1 MQYTLSDITDYK
13 YVQFVK
19 IMIIERTILI
29 NIIHDNINIISC
41 FGLVAKQN
49 CTNIHY
55 FYVTLYSKLSN
66 IFCSL

>member
-29 NIIHDNINIISC
+29 NIIHDINIISC

-55 FYVTLYSKLSN
+55 IYVTLYQNFQIYFVL
-66 IFCSL
+66 